1 MNARRPRYT
10 YPWVGAATWAAA
22 TTTAIMIAVRTP
34 PDILSWARQGGEP
47 ITVQR
52 DTLAMIAPALV
63 GISGLILLIAFAVRT
78 VVARRFP
85 LVALPVEFR
94 ALRTDAG
101 IVILGTC
108 ALMLSHLVRTVTT
121 NGPVAPEDLVVAVR
135 ILAIGLAVGGAL
147 FAIGTLR
154 GFTREDPHYVPQLVG
169 AVGVAGAGV
178 LGLAVSATDNL
189 TATAT
194 TAAVIALA
202 GAFTSLALSIRN
214 LARHEREHPTGAP

>member
-22 TTTAIMIAVRTP
+22 TTTVTMIAVRTP
-34 PDILSWARQGGEP
+34 PDVLSWARQGGEP
-47 ITVQR
+47 TTVQR
-52 DTLAMIAPALV
+52 DTLALIAPALV
-63 GISGLILLIAFAVRT
+63 GIGGLILLIAFAMRT
-78 VVARRFP
+78 AVARRLP
-85 LVALPVEFR
+85 LVALPVVFR

-108 ALMLSHLVRTVTT
+108 ALMLLHLIHTVAAD
-121 NGPVAPEDLVVAVR
+121 GSVATEDLVVAVR
-135 ILAIGLAVGGAL
+135 ILAVGLAVGGAL
-147 FAIGTLR
+147 FAIGVLR
-154 GFTREDPHYVPQLVG
+154 GFTREELHYVPQLVA

-178 LGLAVSATDNL
+178 LGLAVSATDNF
-189 TATAT
+189 TATAS
-194 TAAVIALA
+194 TAAVVALA